1 MIDEDEESKV
11 RAAALQALSD
21 LHDPELMNSIGSLVH
36 DDDTEVRKIARSIL
50 ATVDPLAAIEEAE
63 YVLQGESTEE
73 KQQVIQMLCR
83 ISEQKAGDVLVR
95 ALQRQLT
102 SEAEMSIR
110 LDLLEAAQERG
121 EKGLIV
127 SLVK

>member
-1 MIDEDEESKV
+1 M
-11 RAAALQALSD
+11 
-21 LHDPELMNSIGSLVH
+21 
-36 DDDTEVRKIARSIL
+36 
-50 ATVDPLAAIEEAE
+50 
-63 YVLQGESTEE
+63 LQGESTEE

-121 EKGLIV
+121 EKGLIDV
-127 SLVK
+127 ARKIESQRDEKDPLGTTESASWVAI